1 MEHQAILT
9 AFLSSFSFSFVMRA
23 LLLIKFSKQNFDF
36 SAFLIT
42 TGNCHLHFKRIHKII
57 ASTWKRL
64 PNIFVSTSRCN
75 LCGIFFYH
83 ICKYQTL
90 VTVHFVISFVLS
102 LSSLCFPSLSIS
114 LSLALPLSSSLAC
127 ASSLPISPSPF
138 LSFLLSFSLP
148 FPPFSS
154 LSLFSRSPFHVLYCL
169 A

>member
-114 LSLALPLSSSLAC
+114 LSLALPLSFSFILFFVLYTFSGTLHSLH
-127 ASSLPISPSPF
+127 LPIHGNLLKT
-138 LSFLLSFSLP
+138 LSTSF
-148 FPPFSS
+148 
-154 LSLFSRSPFHVLYCL
+154 
-169 A
+169 